1 MITFVSRFS
10 LIGISMNTPLDGT
23 SLRFAGL
30 QDDTSLYEIVGHHF
44 HNRYY
49 LLSGAGSRSLLAT
62 PEIIGFPC
70 YTALLDETVAALR
83 HLRSNG
89 LGGDLDI
96 FTILRGGLNYPLEE
110 AAFRCGIRVRDMHF
124 VSCERVAENHVIK
137 GLRIKYD
144 KIYPTR
150 DRVLAIGDI
159 LATGDTF
166 HYCFE
171 HLMRKFLQ
179 EGGSIRRILF
189 FTIGGTRAFR
199 IMEDLSAKL
208 SAIFAGFEGIDCFFF
223 EGAFTVY
230 ENKGVSGI
238 NHPGID
244 FGWKDGIVAPEFR
257 RYIVQENSDALLE
270 KCIIYDG
277 GARRYNLPEH
287 FAEVLEYWEGI
298 RERAARIDVRSLLEE
313 KLGYAGPLPFADWL
327 SVTHLEGL
335 ADVEPLWAAE
345 QALLQRD
352 IDLKE
357 LASRR
362 ITSINNLKQQYEK
375 D

>member
-1 MITFVSRFS
+1 
-10 LIGISMNTPLDGT
+10 MNTPLDGT

-30 QDDTSLYEIVGHHF
+30 QEATSLYEIVTPRLR
-44 HNRYY
+44 NRYY
-49 LLSGAGSRSLLAT
+49 LLSGAGSRSLLAS
-62 PEIIGFPC
+62 PEIVGFPC
-70 YTALLDETVAALR
+70 YTALIDETVAALH
-83 HLRSNG
+83 HLQNING

-124 VSCERVAENHVIK
+124 VSSERIAENHVIK
-137 GLRIKYD
+137 GLEIKYD
-144 KIYPTR
+144 KIHPTR
-150 DRVLAIGDI
+150 DRILAVGDI

-166 HYCFE
+166 RYCFE

-179 EGGSIRRILF
+179 EGGSIRRIIF

-199 IMEDLSAKL
+199 IMEELSTKL

-230 ENKGVSGI
+230 EDKGVSGI
-238 NHPGID
+238 NHPDID

-257 RYIVQENSDALLE
+257 RYILDRPDALLE

-277 GARRYNLPEH
+277 GARRYQLPVH

-298 RERAARIDVRSLLEE
+298 LERADRIDTRALLEE
-313 KLGYAGPLPFADWL
+313 KLGYAGPLEFKDWL
-327 SVTHLEGL
+327 YVTHMEGL
-335 ADVEPLWAAE
+335 PGLEQLWADE
-345 QALLQRD
+345 QALLQSD
-352 IDLKE
+352 IDLKA
-357 LASRR
+357 LAKRR
-362 ITSINNLKQQYEK
+362 IASINNLKQEYEK
-375 D
+375 N

>member
-1 MITFVSRFS
+1 
-10 LIGISMNTPLDGT
+10 MNTPLDGT
-23 SLRFAGL
+23 SLRYAGL
-30 QDDTSLYEIVGHHF
+30 QDETGLYQLVGSHF

-49 LLSGAGSRSLLAT
+49 LLTGTGSRALLAS
-62 PEIIGFPC
+62 PEIVGFPC

-83 HLRSNG
+83 HLLSNG

-124 VSCERVAENHVIK
+124 VSCERIAENHVIK
-137 GLRIKYD
+137 GLEIKYD
-144 KIYPTR
+144 KIHPTR

-159 LATGDTF
+159 LATGDTLR
-166 HYCFE
+166 HCFE

-199 IMEDLSAKL
+199 LMEELSAKL

-230 ENKGVSGI
+230 EDKGVSGI
-238 NHPGID
+238 NHPDID
-244 FGWKDGIVAPEFR
+244 FGWKDGVVTPEFR
-257 RYIVQENSDALLE
+257 RYIVDRPDALLE

-277 GARRYNLPEH
+277 GARRYQLPVH

-298 RERAARIDVRSLLEE
+298 RDRAALIDARSLLEE
-313 KLGYAGPLPFADWL
+313 KLGYAGPVEFEDWL
-327 SVTHLEGL
+327 DITHLRGL
-335 ADVEPLWAAE
+335 EDLGPLWADE

-352 IDLKE
+352 IDLKAVA
-357 LASRR
+357 LRR
-362 ITSINNLKQQYEK
+362 IHSINNLKKQYEK

>member
-1 MITFVSRFS
+1 
-10 LIGISMNTPLDGT
+10 MNTPLDGT

-30 QDDTSLYEIVGHHF
+30 QEATGLYQLVGSQF
-44 HNRYY
+44 RNRYY
-49 LLSGAGSRSLLAT
+49 LLTGDGSRSLLAS
-62 PEIIGFPC
+62 PEIVGFPC

-83 HLRSNG
+83 HLLSTG

-110 AAFRCGIRVRDMHF
+110 AAFRCGMRIRDMHF
-124 VSCERVAENHVIK
+124 VSSERIAENHVIK
-137 GLRIKYD
+137 GLEIKYD
-144 KIYPTR
+144 KIHPTR
-150 DRVLAIGDI
+150 GRVLAVGDI

-166 HYCFE
+166 RYCFE

-199 IMEDLSAKL
+199 LMEELSTKL

-230 ENKGVSGI
+230 EDKGVSGI
-238 NHPGID
+238 NHPDID
-244 FGWKDGIVAPEFR
+244 FGWKDGVVAPEFR
-257 RYIVQENSDALLE
+257 RYIVDRPDALLE

-277 GARRYNLPEH
+277 GARRYQLPVH

-298 RERAARIDVRSLLEE
+298 RDRADSIDVHALLEE
-313 KLGYAGPLPFADWL
+313 KLGYPGPIEFGDWL
-327 SVTHLEGL
+327 EVTHLRGLEGL
-335 ADVEPLWAAE
+335 EPLWADE

-352 IDLKE
+352 IDLKA
-357 LASRR
+357 LATRR
-362 ITSINNLKQQYEK
+362 IDSINNLKKQYEK

>member
-1 MITFVSRFS
+1 MHTFASRFN
-10 LIGISMNTPLDGT
+10 LIGISMITLIDGT
-23 SLRFAGL
+23 SLHRAGL
-30 QDDTSLYEIVGHHF
+30 MGDTNIYELRGSQL

-49 LLSGAGSRSLLAT
+49 LLSGPGSRELLSA
-62 PEIIGFPC
+62 PEMVGFPC
-70 YTALLDETVAALR
+70 YSALLEETVAALR
-83 HLRSNG
+83 HLQANG

-124 VSCERVAENHVIK
+124 VSCERIAENHVIK
-137 GLRIKYD
+137 GLEIKYD
-144 KIYPTR
+144 KIYPSR

-159 LATGDTF
+159 LATGDTLR
-166 HYCFE
+166 HCFE
-171 HLMRKFLQ
+171 HLMQKFLQ
-179 EGGSIRRILF
+179 KGGSIRRILF
-189 FTIGGTRAFR
+189 FTIGGTRAFPL
-199 IMEDLSAKL
+199 MEALSTKL

-230 ENKGVSGI
+230 EDKGVSGI
-238 NHPGID
+238 NHPDID
-244 FGWKDGIVAPEFR
+244 FGWKGGVVSPEFR
-257 RYIVQENSDALLE
+257 RFIVDRPDALLE

-298 RERAARIDVRSLLEE
+298 REHAARIDMRALLEE
-313 KLGYAGPLPFADWL
+313 KLGYAGPVEFEAWL
-327 SVTHLEGL
+327 DITHLRGL
-335 ADVEPLWAAE
+335 EDLGPLWADE

-352 IDLKE
+352 IDLR
-357 LASRR
+357 AVAARR
-362 ITSINNLKQQYEK
+362 IQSINNLKKQYEK

>member
-1 MITFVSRFS
+1 
-10 LIGISMNTPLDGT
+10 MNTPLDGT
-23 SLRFAGL
+23 SQRFAGL
-30 QDDTSLYEIVGHHF
+30 QEETSLYELAGPRF
-44 HNRYY
+44 RNRYY
-49 LLSGAGSRSLLAT
+49 LLSGPGSRSLLAS
-62 PEIIGFPC
+62 PEIVGFPC

-144 KIYPTR
+144 KIYTTR
-150 DRVLAIGDI
+150 DRVLVVGDI

-166 HYCFE
+166 RYCFE

-179 EGGSIRRILF
+179 EGGSIRRIIF

-199 IMEDLSAKL
+199 LMEDLAAKL
-208 SAIFAGFEGIDCFFF
+208 SAIFANFEGFDCFFF

-230 ENKGVSGI
+230 EDKGVSGI
-238 NHPGID
+238 NHPDID
-244 FGWKDGIVAPEFR
+244 FGWKDGVVSPEFR
-257 RYIVQENSDALLE
+257 RYIVLDHPDALLE

-277 GARRYNLPEH
+277 GARRYQLPVH
-287 FAEVLEYWEGI
+287 FDEVLEYWEGI
-298 RERAARIDVRSLLEE
+298 RDRAGRIDVRELVEE
-313 KLGYAGPLPFADWL
+313 KLGYVGPVEFGEWPATPPLR
-327 SVTHLEGL
+327 GL
-335 ADVEPLWAAE
+335 KARAPLWAAE
-345 QALLQRD
+345 QAMFERN
-352 IDLKE
+352 IDLKA
-357 LASRR
+357 LAERR
-362 ITSINNLKQQYEK
+362 IASINNLKQEYEK